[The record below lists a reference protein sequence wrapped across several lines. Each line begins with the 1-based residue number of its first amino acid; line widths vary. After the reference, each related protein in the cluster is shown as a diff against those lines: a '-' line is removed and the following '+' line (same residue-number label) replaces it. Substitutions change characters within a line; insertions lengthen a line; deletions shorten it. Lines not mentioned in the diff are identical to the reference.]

1 MEAARRYGGPG
12 SQRERRGYPR
22 HDARGPPRPVARPLD
37 STMPVPPGENR
48 PRTPGRARSM
58 SRPRTPGR
66 PRTPESAPPE
76 PTRQHIL
83 RKVSTQMAPPILQEE
98 PVRHLSDQSTTASV
112 ISRHSDFPEVEGKQK
127 GNKVDWKLKEEYE
140 TESSQDPDGIQPGEP
155 IEATRTSP
163 SVAFNLEDDGSCEEM
178 PAEEPFVSEWPAI
191 ILGVGRKDS
200 IVYFLVV
207 RQYKTCRAAESCE
220 SLKCVAVYR
229 ESAPCQCFPGCEVYG
244 NCCSDFKTVCMNS
257 KDEFQAANPQQI
269 PTQITTVAPPKL
281 VLPEI
286 EPEVAPEQH
295 EALDPEVQKPRVV
308 TGSCATFG
316 CGAYSSRQPCQ
327 CDAGCLTHG
336 NCCHDFAEKC
346 KSVSTAETPESVATH
361 GSCASYGCGS
371 FKKTQTCQCN
381 EECTVFGSC
390 CHDYAATCAKYV
402 TCKAYGC
409 GTYRKFYVCQCDAE
423 CEEHGN
429 CCPDFQQHCMKEMEQ
444 IKDTNFG
451 FGTSCAIIGC
461 GKFLSGKP
469 CQCNAGC
476 HHHSNCCP
484 DYDATCGLP
493 SRGLGRCAVL
503 GCIDYRENND
513 CQCNQD
519 CMKYNTCCK
528 ARKGFNG
535 DAWSEQY
542 PDDNNH
548 YITFDENDM
557 IARVPHPQDE
567 TEQLKEESLR
577 WAFGLKKGTNV
588 QGWYPQHF
596 VDMKF

>member
-1 MEAARRYGGPG
+1 MDVEPPLPDPLSPPPDTRFSTYRDRVYDRRPERHERSYDRHRPVGDRERRQPPTDQRERGSKALSMVLRHRNIPQMRKDGFVPWEALLQVEEVAGRWTSHDLVEVIEWSHNKDSQRRFEMALNLEDKGGIWVRATTRHTNGCNASQLPEGVTHETRSEADQKAMEAARRYGGPG

-155 IEATRTSP
+155 IEASSATRTSP

-191 ILGVGRKDS
+191 ILGVG
-200 IVYFLVV
+200 
-207 RQYKTCRAAESCE
+207 
-220 SLKCVAVYR
+220 
-229 ESAPCQCFPGCEVYG
+229 
-244 NCCSDFKTVCMNS
+244 
-257 KDEFQAANPQQI
+257 
-269 PTQITTVAPPKL
+269 
-281 VLPEI
+281 
-286 EPEVAPEQH
+286 
-295 EALDPEVQKPRVV
+295 
-308 TGSCATFG
+308 
-316 CGAYSSRQPCQ
+316 
-327 CDAGCLTHG
+327 
-336 NCCHDFAEKC
+336 
-346 KSVSTAETPESVATH
+346 
-361 GSCASYGCGS
+361 
-371 FKKTQTCQCN
+371 
-381 EECTVFGSC
+381 
-390 CHDYAATCAKYV
+390 
-402 TCKAYGC
+402 
-409 GTYRKFYVCQCDAE
+409 
-423 CEEHGN
+423 
-429 CCPDFQQHCMKEMEQ
+429 
-444 IKDTNFG
+444 
-451 FGTSCAIIGC
+451 
-461 GKFLSGKP
+461 
-469 CQCNAGC
+469 
-476 HHHSNCCP
+476 
-484 DYDATCGLP
+484 
-493 SRGLGRCAVL
+493 
-503 GCIDYRENND
+503 
-513 CQCNQD
+513 
-519 CMKYNTCCK
+519 K

-577 WAFGLKKGTNV
+577 WAFGLKKGTTV